1 MKRFYKTAMTQPTV
15 GGFAI
20 QLDGK
25 PIMTPKRNPLVVPT
39 AKLAVAVA
47 GEWNAQGEDIDPASM
62 RLTGLSNAAIDI
74 VRPDRENFAAN
85 IAKYGES
92 DLLCYRADSP
102 PELVDRQIAMWDPML
117 IRLEDELGIAF
128 KRVSGVMHQAQPD
141 VTIEVLNCVTGK
153 HDAFTLAALSQIVT
167 ITGSLVIGLL
177 AADLALDRDHG
188 WRAAHLDALW
198 QEEQWGTDEEAEKAR
213 THARTNFDAGIDII
227 ELLWVD
233 PVAG

>member
-1 MKRFYKTAMTQPTV
+1 MKRFYKTASIQPAE

-25 PIMTPKRNPLVVPT
+25 PIMTPKRNPLIVPT
-39 AKLAVAVA
+39 EKLAKAIA
-47 GEWNAQGEDIDPASM
+47 GEWNAQGEEIDPGSM

-74 VRPDRENFAAN
+74 VRPDRESFAAN

-92 DLLCYRADSP
+92 DLLCYRADNP
-102 PELVDRQIAMWDPML
+102 QELVDRQIAMWDPML

-128 KRVSGVMHQAQPD
+128 KRVSGIMHQPQPD
-141 VTIEVLNCVTGK
+141 VTVEVLNRVTGK

-167 ITGSLVIGLL
+167 ITGSLAIGLL
-177 AADLALDRDHG
+177 AADMALDRDHG

-198 QEEQWGTDEEAEKAR
+198 QEEQWGTDDEAEKAR
-213 THARTNFDAGIDII
+213 AHARADFDAAIDMI
-227 ELLWVD
+227 ELLWID
-233 PVAG
+233 PVIR